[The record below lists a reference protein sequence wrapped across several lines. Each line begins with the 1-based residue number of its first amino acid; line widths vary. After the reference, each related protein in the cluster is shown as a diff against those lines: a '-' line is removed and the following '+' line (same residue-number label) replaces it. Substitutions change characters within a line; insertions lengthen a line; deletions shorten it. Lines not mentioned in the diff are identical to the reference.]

1 MSRPISFNDSPQAAA
16 QRFRAAP
23 FAAPDGGRLGEAD
36 SGRGV
41 RVCVARLQLIFV
53 GISGWFHR
61 FHHIT
66 NWKITMF
73 NGKTHYKWPCSIA
86 MLV

>member
-61 FHHIT
+61 FHQIT
-66 NWKITMF
+66 NWKITIF
-73 NGKTHYKWPCSIA
+73 NGKTH
-86 MLV
+86 